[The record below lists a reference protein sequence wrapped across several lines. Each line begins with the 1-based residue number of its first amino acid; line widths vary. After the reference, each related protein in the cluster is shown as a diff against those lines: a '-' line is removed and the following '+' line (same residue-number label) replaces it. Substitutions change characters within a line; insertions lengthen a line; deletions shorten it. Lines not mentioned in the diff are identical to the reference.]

1 MNSKRLFGKAWRTTA
16 LATLVAALA
25 AGSAM
30 AFSPMPTG
38 STVPRWQ
45 KGSFPLS
52 YELRGNIDGERAA
65 LIKASLEH
73 WTKMTKVDFKAS
85 LVEEGS
91 GRGTVIPVFES
102 QRLPAGV
109 AAVTGFNMSGNGYY
123 QVAQIAVNTAQQ
135 MSPLAYEIA
144 VTHEMGHSFG
154 LNHSDRIGAIMNSF
168 LEQRALGTRPHY
180 DDWAGTTYLYGLP
193 EVAQKT
199 GCIAGEIRVQGEP
212 IDNADVIVR
221 LASNG
226 ALAGVVRTGIV
237 QKGFTAATGQSR
249 AVGRYT
255 LNGLPPGEYVLLT
268 INSRLNAQGRLSMN
282 SPNADAIVSRTYF
295 GGSQYWQQGKRI
307 QVVAGKTTPGINI
320 DAHGQLLQ

>member
-1 MNSKRLFGKAWRTTA
+1 MNSKQLLGKAWRTTA
-16 LATLVAALA
+16 LVTLA
-25 AGSAM
+25 AACAFGSTL
-30 AFSPMPTG
+30 AFSPMP
-38 STVPRWQ
+38 SSSSVPRWQ
-45 KGSFPLS
+45 KGAFPLA
-52 YELRGNIDGERAA
+52 YELRGNIDGERSA

-73 WTKMTKVDFKAS
+73 WTKMSKVDFKAS

-91 GRGTVIPVFES
+91 GTGTVIPVFES

-109 AAVTGFNMSGNGYY
+109 AAVTGFNLSGNGYY

-168 LEQRALGTRPHY
+168 LEQRALGTKPSY
-180 DDWAGTTYLYGLP
+180 DDWAGTAYLYGLP

-226 ALAGVVRTGIV
+226 ALAGVVRTGFV
-237 QKGFTAATGQSR
+237 QNGFTAASGQSR
-249 AVGRYT
+249 GAGRYT

-268 INSRLNAQGRLSMN
+268 INSRLNAEGRLSMN
-282 SPNADAIVSRTYF
+282 SYNADAVISRTYY

-307 QVVAGKTTPGINI
+307 TVVAGKTTSGVNI
-320 DAHGQLLQ
+320 EAKGELLQ